1 MFRWGRT
8 PSLLAALLPLL
19 ALAEPA
25 PAPGKP
31 RRASQ
36 FPPTTGF
43 QLFPPRARSPMAP
56 RIGRVL
62 PLPPAAPQAAGDA
75 ESSAPSRARA
85 CKFLDLDADGVA
97 GAGEPK
103 VVGWRFR
110 LRGAPLG
117 TRIRATGTDGCAT
130 FEGLQPGSYVLNE
143 LLPPASD
150 VHPGAPQGL
159 DVAAPGVQIEAAVPP
174 ASSRDRCV
182 QYARMGSLEYWRG
195 RSGLRLLDDS
205 DRAFVN
211 ALEPFRSPSATF
223 AAGDEPFD
231 GRFSDG
237 VTPVRGALAGR
248 RAWGPGTWEAE
259 VSHFLG
265 DRAVS
270 ADPRGRLAQE
280 VLAFTLNARHF
291 LERAQVV
298 YLEDV
303 PILVDE
309 LISDAIVSWRSDS
322 PARIHDTTAL
332 LALLNGARELP
343 YVPREQCRVAYV
355 PF

>member
-25 PAPGKP
+25 TSARRPK
-31 RRASQ
+31 RASQ
-36 FPPTTGF
+36 LRPTTGF
-43 QLFPPRARSPMAP
+43 QLFPPRALAPMAP
-56 RIGRVL
+56 RIRRAL
-62 PLPPAAPQAAGDA
+62 PLSPDPQAERDPAVA
-75 ESSAPSRARA
+75 ALARARA

-97 GAGEPK
+97 DPGEPK

-110 LRGAPLG
+110 LSGPRPGS
-117 TRIRATGTDGCAT
+117 RDRATGADGCAT
-130 FEGLQPGSYVLNE
+130 FTGLGPGRYALNE
-143 LLPPASD
+143 LLPPAPKAP
-150 VHPGAPQGL
+150 PGAARAIDIVDPDAQ
-159 DVAAPGVQIEAAVPP
+159 VEAAVPP
-174 ASSRDRCV
+174 ISIRDGCV
-182 QYARMGSLEYWRG
+182 HYARLGSAEYWRG
-195 RSGLRLLDDS
+195 RSGLRVLDDS

-237 VTPVRGALAGR
+237 VTPVRRAFEGTG
-248 RAWGPGTWEAE
+248 AWGPGQWTAE

-265 DRAVS
+265 DRKVS

-280 VLAFTLNARHF
+280 ILVFVLNARHF
-291 LERAQVV
+291 LDRAQVV
-298 YLEDV
+298 YLEDL
-303 PILVDE
+303 PILVEE

-322 PARIHDTTAL
+322 PARNHDMTAL
-332 LALLNGARELP
+332 LATLNGAPELP
-343 YVPREQCRVAYV
+343 YVPEKCQVAYL